1 MVATI
6 GNPLSWTARMI
17 GQGSHHLGDGIS
29 EIGGADHA
37 PVEVADLD
45 ISDLGAALRRGF
57 DDFMALRTD
66 VIFVVLVYPLIGLL
80 LIGMAL
86 HREMLPLIFPM
97 ISGFALLGPVAAVGL
112 YEMSRRR
119 EAGLPVTWLN
129 ALDVVSSPS
138 FVPIVVLGAYL
149 LAIFTAWMLTAYLI
163 FILTLGPDLPV
174 SASAFLTEI
183 FTTGPG
189 WTMLIA
195 GCAAGFVFA
204 ALVLATSLVS
214 FPLLLDRHVGLPV
227 AATTSMR
234 ILRQNPVAVM
244 VWGMIVA
251 AGLAFGTVTLFVG
264 MIVVLPVLGH
274 ATWHLYRRAVVNP
287 PRRG

>member
-17 GQGSHHLGDGIS
+17 GQGSHHVSEGIA
-29 EIGGADHA
+29 ETRGPDHA
-37 PVEVADLD
+37 PVEVAELD
-45 ISDLGAALRRGF
+45 ISDLGAALRRGV
-57 DDFMALRTD
+57 DDFAALRTD

-86 HREMLPLIFPM
+86 HREMMPLIFPM
-97 ISGFALLGPVAAVGL
+97 VSGFALLGPVAAVGL

-129 ALDVVSSPS
+129 ALDVMSSPS
-138 FVPIVVLGAYL
+138 FVPMLVLGAYL
-149 LAIFTAWMLTAYLI
+149 LALFTGWMLTAYLI
-163 FILTLGPDLPV
+163 FTLTIGPDLPV
-174 SASAFLTEI
+174 SATAFLTEI

-189 WTMLIA
+189 WIMLVA
-195 GCAAGFVFA
+195 GCAAGLVFA
-204 ALVLATSLVS
+204 ALVLATSIVS

-227 AATTSMR
+227 AVTTSMR
-234 ILRQNPVAVM
+234 IARENPVAVA

-251 AGLAFGTVTLFVG
+251 AGLAFGALTLFVG
-264 MIVVLPVLGH
+264 LIVVLPVLGH

>member
-17 GQGSHHLGDGIS
+17 GRGSHHLGDGIA
-29 EIGGADHA
+29 EIGGEDHA
-37 PVEVADLD
+37 PVAVADLD
-45 ISDLGAALRRGF
+45 ISDLGAALHRGF

-86 HREMLPLIFPM
+86 HREMMPLIFPM

-149 LAIFTAWMLTAYLI
+149 LAIFTGWMLTAYLI
-163 FILTLGPDLPV
+163 FTLTIGPDAPV
-174 SASAFLTEI
+174 SAQAFLTEI

-189 WTMLIA
+189 WVMLIA
-195 GCAAGFVFA
+195 GCVAGLVFA

-227 AATTSMR
+227 AVTTSMR
-234 ILRQNPVAVM
+234 IAQQNPVAVA
-244 VWGMIVA
+244 VWGLIVA
-251 AGLAFGTVTLFVG
+251 AGLAFGALTLFIG